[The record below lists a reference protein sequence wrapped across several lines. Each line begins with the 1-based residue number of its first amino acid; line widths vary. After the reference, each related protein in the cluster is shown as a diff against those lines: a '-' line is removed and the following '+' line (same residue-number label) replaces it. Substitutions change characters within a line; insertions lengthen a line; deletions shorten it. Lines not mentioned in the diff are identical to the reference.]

1 MTKKIYESILFD
13 MGNVLIDFDPRA
25 IVSAFC
31 DDKLTIELLTE
42 EIFLKSEWVNLDRG
56 SISEN
61 EAEASFCLRL
71 PKSMHPLVHTI
82 FLEWPKTVIVREE
95 MIPLVKLLKSKGYQ
109 LYLASNAS
117 IRFYEYKD
125 KIKALDEFNGVLIS
139 AEIHQ
144 IKPDSAFYLSLM
156 SRFDLEPESC
166 FMIDD
171 RKENIEAAASIGID
185 GTVYD
190 GSIEHLIL
198 TLIAKGIL

>member
-13 MGNVLIDFDPRA
+13 MGNVLIDFDPHA

-42 EIFLKSEWVNLDRG
+42 EIFLKNEWMNLDRG
-56 SISEN
+56 SISEK
-61 EAEASFCLRL
+61 EAEASICLRL
-71 PKSMHPLVHTI
+71 PKSMHPIVHTI
-82 FLEWPKTVIVREE
+82 FLEWPKTVIVREV
-95 MIPLVKLLKSKGYQ
+95 MIPLVKQLKSKGYQ

-125 KIKALDEFNGVLIS
+125 KIKALDEFNGLLIS

-144 IKPDSAFYLSLM
+144 IKPESAFYLSLM
-156 SRFDLEPESC
+156 SRFDLDPESC

-171 RKENIEAAASIGID
+171 RKENIEGAASIGID

-198 TLIAKGIL
+198 TLIAKDIL

>member
-31 DDKLTIELLTE
+31 EDETSIELLAK
-42 EIFLKSEWVNLDRG
+42 EIFLKNEWMELDRG
-56 SISEN
+56 SISEK
-61 EAEASFCLRL
+61 EAEALICLRL

-95 MIPLVKLLKSKGYQ
+95 MIPLVKQLKAKGYQ

-117 IRFYEYKD
+117 IRFYEYKN
-125 KIKALDEFNGVLIS
+125 KIKALDEFNGLLIS

-156 SRFDLEPESC
+156 SRFDLDPESC

-171 RKENIEAAASIGID
+171 RKENIEGAASVGID
-185 GTVYD
+185 GTIYD
-190 GSIEHLIL
+190 GSIDRLIL
-198 TLIAKGIL
+198 TFKAKGIL